1 MLLPLL
7 KRDTALYSCF
17 PFIKMNIM
25 STVYKLIALLLFSL
39 TGLVTYGQRTVS
51 GKVIDAVTKEP
62 LYGVSIH
69 CTDKDCTC
77 GCTTNALGEF
87 TIVCKDCKHL
97 NVSSIGFNSIII
109 AVEEASGIIS

>member
-1 MLLPLL
+1 
-7 KRDTALYSCF
+7 
-17 PFIKMNIM
+17 M
-25 STVYKLIALLLFSL
+25 STLYKLIALIVFSL
-39 TGLVTYGQRTVS
+39 TGVATFGQRSLS

-77 GCTTNALGEF
+77 GCTTNAFGEF

-97 NVSSIGFNSIII
+97 NVSSIGFNSITIP
-109 AVEEASGIIS
+109 VEEASGIISLSPSNSLLNTVVVTASRGEAVK